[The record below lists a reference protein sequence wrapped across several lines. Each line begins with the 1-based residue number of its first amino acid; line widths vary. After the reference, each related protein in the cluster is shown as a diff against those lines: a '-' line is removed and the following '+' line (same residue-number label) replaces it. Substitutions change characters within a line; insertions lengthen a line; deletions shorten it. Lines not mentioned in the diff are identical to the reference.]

1 MPRLKP
7 GMRLRAG
14 LTLPEL
20 LVAMLLLAIV
30 GGGIT
35 RVMIKQQQ
43 FYKDARASSVAKR
56 ELRLG
61 ASVLPAELRSIS
73 SSGEDILE
81 MSEGEVT
88 MRAYTGTSVICAISD
103 PGRDDIWI
111 PPTNLAKHTLT
122 TFISAS
128 NKPQQGD
135 TIFIFNEGPSIGS
148 QDDSWLKRVITGA
161 DYAASDCN
169 GAPYADP
176 VLDATKKR
184 TRYHLDAALPVEV
197 TLGAVVRFTRP
208 VSYQIYQETSGAWY
222 LGIQEFTDGSWGTP
236 APLAGP
242 YRAFASGDGAQSG
255 LQFRFYDSLGV
266 RITNMANRK
275 DVARMD
281 VFLRTMVGKSA
292 ITERKGADLQDSI
305 LMRVALRNFK

>member
-7 GMRLRAG
+7 GMHRRAG

-43 FYKDARASSVAKR
+43 FYKDARLTAVAKR

-73 SSGEDILE
+73 SSGGDIME

-88 MRAYTGTSVICAISD
+88 MRAYTGTSVICAISG
-103 PGRDDIWI
+103 GRDDIWI

-122 TFISAS
+122 TFISAGS
-128 NKPQQGD
+128 KPQQGD
-135 TIFIFNEGPSIGS
+135 TIFIFNEGPGIGS

-161 DYAASDCN
+161 DYAASDCA
-169 GAPYADP
+169 GAPYTDP

-184 TRYHLDAALPVEV
+184 TRYHLDVALPAEV
-197 TLGAVVRFTRP
+197 TEGAVVRFTRP
-208 VSYQIYQETSGAWY
+208 VSYNIYQEASGAWY
-222 LGIQEFTDGSWGTP
+222 LGIQEYLGGTWGTP

-266 RITNMANRK
+266 RITNMANRQ

-281 VFLRTMVGKSA
+281 VFLRTNVGKSA
-292 ITERKGADLQDSI
+292 ITERKGADLQDSV

>member
-43 FYKDARASSVAKR
+43 FYKDARASAVAKR

-88 MRAYTGTSVICAISD
+88 MRAYTGTSVICAISAS
-103 PGRDDIWI
+103 RDDIWI

-122 TFISAS
+122 TFISAGS
-128 NKPQQGD
+128 KPQQGD
-135 TIFIFNEGPSIGS
+135 TIFVFNEGSSIGS
-148 QDDSWLKRVITGA
+148 LDDEWLKRVITGA
-161 DYAASDCN
+161 DYAASDCS
-169 GAPYADP
+169 GAPYTDP

-184 TRYHLDAALPVEV
+184 TRYHLDIPLPVEV
-197 TLGAVVRFTRP
+197 TPGAVVRFTRP

-222 LGIQEFTDGSWGTP
+222 LGIQEFLEGSWGPP

-242 YRAFASGDGAQSG
+242 YRAFASGDDEKSG

-281 VFLRTMVGKSA
+281 VFLRTMAGKSA